1 MKKLIIE
8 IIITLACVGNLIFS
22 IVVNDTLFIILDS
35 IILPMCCINTYLE
48 YRKYK
53 KSIKKSEN
61 VNDN

>member
-8 IIITLACVGNLIFS
+8 IIITLICIGNLIFN
-22 IVVNDTLFIILDS
+22 IIVNDTLFIVLDS
-35 IILPMCCINTYLE
+35 IVIPMCCINAYLE
-48 YRKYK
+48 YRNYK